1 MSRIYLNNNVMK
13 KKELEKISLDAD
25 KLLDS
30 EMVKIEGG
38 SESSGCSAD
47 DQLEAPWGGC
57 EKCNK
62 NNSCQTRT

>member
-1 MSRIYLNNNVMK
+1 MK
-13 KKELEKISLDAD
+13 KKELKNISLDAD

-38 SESSGCSAD
+38 NVSSSCGGD
-47 DQLEAPWGGC
+47 DQTSIEAPWGGC
-57 EKCNK
+57 SSCNK